1 MEQLL
6 IIFNS
11 LLFLLV
17 GYFLGRHPEKIKL
30 IEKIPEPQKKTKI
43 TEIPVKSGI
52 IEYPSQADIDYR
64 ESGQDKVDE
73 AREKLFKENF
83 KP

>member
-17 GYFLGRHPEKIKL
+17 GYFLGRQYHNPEVGKKIVEKIKKL
-30 IEKIPEPQKKTKI
+30 PVEVA
-43 TEIPVKSGI
+43 VKSGV
-52 IEYPSQADIDYR
+52 IEYVSQADIDYH
-64 ESGQDKVDE
+64 ESGEDKVDAE
-73 AREKLFKENF
+73 RERVFKEQF
-83 KP
+83 RP